1 MPHCARQPRCE
12 ECQRTLQNA
21 PLAPNYSGAVLRI
34 SGPDPSFRDDDGS
47 ADRGVTEALQAF
59 AASRGSERA
68 ALTAL
73 ASSRLLVPVVAVLA
87 ERSGPA
93 EQAAEM
99 AMPTLIGLDG
109 RRAIPAFTS
118 LDSMRGWR
126 ADARPVAAAADRVW
140 QAAAADCC
148 AVIID
153 VAGPVPLAVE
163 GARLVALAQ
172 GQPVPAPCTDSD
184 VHEIVTDVLAGQLA
198 VAAFELRP
206 GGPEHDLV
214 IALTLSSQSAGHD
227 VADLAAGLGN
237 AVMARLG
244 GRLRR
249 GIAIFLGGAA
259 GPGERPP
266 GTPRAGA
273 PA

>member
-163 GARLVALAQ
+163 GARLAALAQ

>member
-1 MPHCARQPRCE
+1 MPHYAWQPRCE

-93 EQAAEM
+93 EKASEM
-99 AMPTLIGLDG
+99 AMPTLIWLDR
-109 RRAIPAFTS
+109 RRAIPAFTC

-126 ADARPVAAAADRVW
+126 AAARPVAAAAYPVS

-153 VAGPVPLAVE
+153 VAGPVPLAAE
-163 GARLVALAQ
+163 RARPPPL
-172 GQPVPAPCTDSD
+172 PPAPP
-184 VHEIVTDVLAGQLA
+184 A
-198 VAAFELRP
+198 
-206 GGPEHDLV
+206 
-214 IALTLSSQSAGHD
+214 
-227 VADLAAGLGN
+227 
-237 AVMARLG
+237 
-244 GRLRR
+244 
-249 GIAIFLGGAA
+249 
-259 GPGERPP
+259 PP
-266 GTPRAGA
+266 PS
-273 PA
+273 PPPP

>member
-1 MPHCARQPRCE
+1 MPHYAWQPRCE
-12 ECQRTLQNA
+12 ECQRPLQNA

-34 SGPDPSFRDDDGS
+34 SGPDPSFRDDGS

-59 AASRGSERA
+59 AASRGSEQA

-93 EQAAEM
+93 EKASEM

-109 RRAIPAFTS
+109 RRAIPAFTC

-163 GARLVALAQ
+163 GARLAALAQ

-214 IALTLSSQSAGHD
+214 IALTLSGQSAGHD

-266 GTPRAGA
+266 GTPRAAGA